1 MADCA
6 HSGRV
11 TTNSILVPAGRVM
24 DAWVLAG
31 DGCVSVDGS
40 WIAAALAVKPRKET
54 ESKIA
59 AKSFKIPP
67 PEPAVSHL
75 LDEDGK
81 EKVDHVAPLK
91 SSISLRAEP

>member
-1 MADCA
+1 
-6 HSGRV
+6 
-11 TTNSILVPAGRVM
+11 
-24 DAWVLAG
+24 
-31 DGCVSVDGS
+31 
-40 WIAAALAVKPRKET
+40 VKPRKET